1 MLTGNVFPDFV
12 AKSRE
17 NIQKKFLNNLR
28 IFWQLQLLQL
38 PMRAY
43 RACRE
48 TPLHVSQKKELSVKQ
63 WKPA

>member
-17 NIQKKFLNNLR
+17 YTKKILK
-28 IFWQLQLLQL
+28 LQL